1 MMHGFI
7 SQHNDLDSKN
17 SLYEKCF
24 SHFLYLISYK
34 CLCSKPYTALL
45 WVRMMQSFD
54 HINNHEFYTIS
65 PEIGCEEAQ
74 FLYLLV
80 SFDGRKSAI
89 NWPAGYV
96 FEE

>member
-1 MMHGFI
+1 
-7 SQHNDLDSKN
+7 
-17 SLYEKCF
+17 
-24 SHFLYLISYK
+24 
-34 CLCSKPYTALL
+34 
-45 WVRMMQSFD
+45 MMQSFD